1 MINDYWDN
9 ISIRMIKL
17 KVGFKV
23 VNPLVIGKMANAVTV
38 RKTESKNLVNKLY
51 TGIPSSNFRKKRF

>member
-1 MINDYWDN
+1 
-9 ISIRMIKL
+9 MIKL

-51 TGIPSSNFRKKRF
+51 TGIPSSNFLKKRF

>member
-1 MINDYWDN
+1 
-9 ISIRMIKL
+9 MIKL